1 MANYNIRQL
10 TNFDVKDNPV
20 ERTIVIHGKNVEYC
34 KISYQQLLDIEGAT
48 STTIKI
54 NKLGYCVND
63 NEGINYP
70 IFIDFTSPEGTDY
83 IPFQIGKTGMFEFQ
97 PEQWMDVNE
106 NVEDEDD
113 EETAS
118 VDVYSLLVPK
128 LVKNPELENDS
139 GKIVPF
145 VLDYCF
151 EV

>member
-1 MANYNIRQL
+1 MASYNIKQL
-10 TNFDVKDNPV
+10 TNFDVKDNPIYV
-20 ERTIVIHGKNVEYC
+20 PSPWKNHDYYE
-34 KISYQQLLDIEGAT
+34 ISYQQLLGIEGSQT
-48 STTIKI
+48 PTIKI

-70 IFIDFTSPEGTDY
+70 IFINFTSPEGTGTDY

-113 EETAS
+113 EEAEEKIAS
-118 VDVYSLLVPK
+118 VDVYCLLVPA
-128 LVKNPELENDS
+128 D
-139 GKIVPF
+139 VPF